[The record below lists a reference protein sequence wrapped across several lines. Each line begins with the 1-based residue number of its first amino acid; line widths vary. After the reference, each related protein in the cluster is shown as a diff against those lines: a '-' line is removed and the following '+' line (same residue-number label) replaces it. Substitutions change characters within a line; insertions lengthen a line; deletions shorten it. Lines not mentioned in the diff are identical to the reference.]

1 MKKQDERRAIH
12 ATLEDVENS
21 LPAQLAAEAVQ
32 LAEDGAGEF
41 WDELFDNKYHICVG
55 VCCFILL
62 SAVGLKFMGGGGKIN
77 ENKSIKKYILFLFF
91 LFIIYNE
98 YQERWR

>member
-1 MKKQDERRAIH
+1 MKEYVLKKQDEAIH

-41 WDELFDNKYHICVG
+41 WDELFDNKYLMICVG

-77 ENKSIKKYILFLFF
+77 ENKSIKVYIIFLFS
-91 LFIIYNE
+91 IYNI
-98 YQERWR
+98 